1 MSGIKITGC
10 SEGTLKAL
18 ERAQETMEPLVKNLN
33 EVHKALENVRH
44 AAAFPEQNPY
54 RMNFGNHSFLV
65 DVEFINELGEILL
78 GLFLR
83 KEQELNS
90 FEWEIPLGAPKPQEP
105 DDGEHPDLYV

>member
-1 MSGIKITGC
+1 MSGLKITGC

-18 ERAQETMEPLVKNLN
+18 ERAQEALEPLVENLN

-44 AAAFPEQNPY
+44 AAAYPKQNPY
-54 RMNFGNHSFLV
+54 RMNFGTHSFLV
-65 DVEFINELGEILL
+65 DVEFINELGKILL

-90 FEWEIPLGAPKPQEP
+90 FEWEIPLTPAPQEP
-105 DDGEHPDLYV
+105 DDGEHADLYV